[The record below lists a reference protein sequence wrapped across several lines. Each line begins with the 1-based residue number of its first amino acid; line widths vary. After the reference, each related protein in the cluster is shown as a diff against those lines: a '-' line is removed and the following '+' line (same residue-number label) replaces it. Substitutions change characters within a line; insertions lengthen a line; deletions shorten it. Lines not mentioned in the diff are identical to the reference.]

1 MPIGTAWFAFAAQA
15 AAATSS
21 VPQPPASQASA
32 EAKTPAARPGESAN
46 GVSAVTITADAP
58 AVRTSIDRRS
68 YSVSG
73 DLAAQSGGI
82 ADALRNVPSVEVD
95 VQGNVSMRGDP
106 NVTILIDGKPS
117 GLFQGDG
124 RGQALQQMPAERIDR
139 VEVITNPSAE
149 FRADGTGGV
158 INLITK
164 KAKGAGRTSSIRLT
178 GGDHG
183 RSGLSGNI
191 GYNSGKLSA
200 AGDINYRRDVFD
212 QVDYERRRKAN
223 LDSETQGTTDFDIDG
238 VTSQA
243 TVDYDV
249 SDKLRIG
256 GEARLSRFNL
266 ALDSAADTTRE
277 DANGALI
284 QAYRRDM
291 TLRQRRDNGAIV
303 GSLRRKFDGEG
314 HELSLRLSY
323 DVTDDN
329 RTRTGHTLAT
339 APTASSAY
347 DQQRLGYDTR
357 QTDIKGDYVRPMG
370 PGQTLKLGFDLQ
382 FDDNVYENVGLRG
395 GSLSG
400 LAIDPGL
407 TNTFFYE
414 QQLSQAYVTYERPL
428 GEKLT
433 MLAGLRYEQSK
444 LDLTST
450 GGKTDN
456 DTTRVMPSLHLS
468 YRLSDQQKL
477 TASYSQRLQRPG
489 PFDLNP
495 VPFLLDPLN
504 YRVGNPN
511 LKPQQTQSFELGW
524 QYRKTPLM
532 ATATL
537 FYRNNEKV
545 VSDVVT
551 DQGGGVFVT
560 TRANVSN
567 THAGGLELVLN
578 GKLTPKLSY
587 NLSSTTFWVELDS
600 SNLGFADK
608 RSAFTSQV
616 RGSMSWQAT
625 PKDLLQI
632 NGFYTG
638 KRLTAQGYTL
648 AATGIDLGYRRKIN
662 DQVSLL
668 VAVQDVLG
676 VYRDKQVIDT
686 PALRSLV
693 VRDPDARN
701 IRITLAWTFGTGKV
715 RKDPGFEFQNPGA
728 GPQ

>member
-1 MPIGTAWFAFAAQA
+1 MGEFEVSIVAVSIALAAQA
-15 AAATSS
+15 AANTAAP
-21 VPQPPASQASA
+21 PQTPAKPA
-32 EAKTPAARPGESAN
+32 EASN

-117 GLFQGDG
+117 GLFQGEG

-139 VEVITNPSAE
+139 VEVMTNPSAE

-164 KAKGAGRTSSIRLT
+164 KAKGSGRTSSIRLT

-183 RSGLSGNI
+183 RSGLSGNV

-200 AGDINYRRDVFD
+200 SGDINYRSDTFD
-212 QVDYERRRKAN
+212 QVDYERRQQAN
-223 LDSETQGTTDFDIDG
+223 LDSETEGTTHFDING
-238 VTSQA
+238 VTTQG
-243 TVDYDV
+243 TVDYDI

-266 ALDSAADTTRE
+266 AVDSTADTTRE
-277 DANGALI
+277 NAAGALI
-284 QAYRRDM
+284 QAYQRD
-291 TLRQRRDNGAIV
+291 LSIRQKRENAAIV
-303 GSLRRKFDGEG
+303 SSLRRKFDGDG
-314 HELSLRLSY
+314 HQLSLRLSY

-329 RTRTGHTLAT
+329 RTRTGHTLAAT
-339 APTASSAY
+339 PTASSAY

-357 QTDIKGDYVRPMG
+357 QTDLKGDYVRPMG
-370 PGQTLKLGFDLQ
+370 AGQTLKAGFDLQ
-382 FDDNVYENVGLRG
+382 FDDNVYDNIGLRG
-395 GSLSG
+395 GSLGG

-407 TNTFFYE
+407 TSKFFYE

-428 GEKLT
+428 GGDLT

-444 LDLTST
+444 LDLTSA
-450 GGKTDN
+450 GAKNDN
-456 DTTRVMPSLHLS
+456 DTTRLMPSLHLS
-468 YRLSDQQKL
+468 YKLNDQQKL
-477 TASYSQRLQRPG
+477 TASYSERLQRPG

-504 YRVGNPN
+504 YRIGNPN
-511 LKPQQTQSFELGW
+511 LKPQQTHSFELGW
-524 QYRKTPLM
+524 QYRKAPVM
-532 ATATL
+532 ALATL
-537 FYRNNEKV
+537 FYRDNEKV

-578 GKLTPKLSY
+578 GKLTPKLNY
-587 NLSSTTFWVELDS
+587 NLSSTTFWVQLDS

-608 RSAFTSQV
+608 RSAFTSQI

-632 NGFYTG
+632 NGFYSG

-662 DQVSLL
+662 EQLSLL
-668 VAVQDVLG
+668 VAVQDALG
-676 VYRDKQVIDT
+676 IFRDKQVIDT
-686 PALRSLV
+686 PALKSLV

-701 IRITLAWTFGTGKV
+701 IRITLAWTFGTGKG

>member
-1 MPIGTAWFAFAAQA
+1 MPIGTAWIAFAAQA

-21 VPQPPASQASA
+21 VPQPPAPQTSA
-32 EAKTPAARPGESAN
+32 ETKTQAAKPAEGAN

-212 QVDYERRRKAN
+212 QVDYERRQQAN

-266 ALDSAADTTRE
+266 ALDNVADTTRE

-303 GSLRRKFDGEG
+303 GSLRRKFDGDG

-400 LAIDPGL
+400 LAVDPGL

-428 GEKLT
+428 GAMT

-450 GGKTDN
+450 GRRDDN
-456 DTTRVMPSLHLS
+456 DTTRLMPSLHLS
-468 YRLSDQQKL
+468 YKLNDQQKL
-477 TASYSQRLQRPG
+477 TASYSERLQRPG

-495 VPFLLDPLN
+495 SPFLLDPLN

-511 LKPQQTQSFELGW
+511 LKPQQTHSFELGW
-524 QYRKTPLM
+524 QYRKAPMM
-532 ATATL
+532 ALATL
-537 FYRNNEKV
+537 FYRENDKV
-545 VSDVVT
+545 VTDVVT

-560 TRANVSN
+560 TKANVAQTRN
-567 THAGGLELVLN
+567 GGLELVLN
-578 GKLTPKLSY
+578 GKLTPKLTY
-587 NLSSTTFWVELDS
+587 NLSSTLFWAQLDG
-600 SNLGFADK
+600 SNLGFAEK
-608 RSAFTSQV
+608 RNGTTAQGRASL
-616 RGSMSWQAT
+616 SWQAT
-625 PKDLLQI
+625 PKDLLQV
-632 NGFYTG
+632 NGFLVG
-638 KRLTAQGYTL
+638 KRLTPQGYAL
-648 AATGIDLGYRRKIN
+648 PFAGIDLGYRRKISE
-662 DQVSLL
+662 QLSLL
-668 VAVQDVLG
+668 VSVQDALG
-676 VYRDKQVIDT
+676 LYRDKQVIDT
-686 PALRSLV
+686 PALKSLV

-701 IRITLAWTFGTGKV
+701 IRITLAWTFGTGKG

>member
-1 MPIGTAWFAFAAQA
+1 MGEFEVSIVAVSIALAAQA
-15 AAATSS
+15 AAAATAP
-21 VPQPPASQASA
+21 PQ
-32 EAKTPAARPGESAN
+32 TPAAKPAEASN

-117 GLFQGDG
+117 GLFQGEG

-139 VEVITNPSAE
+139 VEVMTNPSAE

-164 KAKGAGRTSSIRLT
+164 KAKGSGRTSSIRLT

-200 AGDINYRRDVFD
+200 SGDINYRSDTFD
-212 QVDYERRRKAN
+212 QVDYERRQQAN
-223 LDSETQGTTDFDIDG
+223 LDSETEGTTHFDING
-238 VTSQA
+238 LTTQG

-266 ALDSAADTTRE
+266 AVDSTADTTRE
-277 DANGALI
+277 NAAGALI
-284 QAYRRDM
+284 QAYKRD
-291 TLRQRRDNGAIV
+291 LSIRQKRENAAIV
-303 GSLRRKFDGEG
+303 SSLRRKFDGDG

-329 RTRTGHTLAT
+329 RTRTGHTAAT
-339 APTASSAY
+339 LPAASSAY

-357 QTDIKGDYVRPMG
+357 QTDFKGDYVRPMG
-370 PGQTLKLGFDLQ
+370 PGQTLKAGFDLQ
-382 FDDNVYENVGLRG
+382 FDDNVYDNIGLRG

-407 TNTFFYE
+407 TSKFFYE
-414 QQLSQAYVTYERPL
+414 QQLAQAYVTYERPL
-428 GEKLT
+428 GGDLT

-444 LDLTST
+444 LDLTSAGT
-450 GGKTDN
+450 KNDN
-456 DTTRVMPSLHLS
+456 DTTRLMPSLHLS
-468 YRLSDQQKL
+468 YKLNDQQKL

-524 QYRKTPLM
+524 QYRKAPVM

-537 FYRNNEKV
+537 FYRENDKV
-545 VSDVVT
+545 VTDVVT
-551 DQGGGVFVT
+551 DRGGGVFVT
-560 TRANVSN
+560 TKANVAN
-567 THAGGLELVLN
+567 TRNGGLELVLN
-578 GKLTPKLSY
+578 GKLTPKLTY
-587 NLSSTTFWVELDS
+587 NVSSTLFWAQLDG
-600 SNLGFADK
+600 SNLGFTDK
-608 RSAFTSQV
+608 RTGTTAQGRASL
-616 RGSMSWQAT
+616 SWQAT
-625 PKDLLQI
+625 PKDLLQV
-632 NGFYTG
+632 NGFLVG
-638 KRLTAQGYTL
+638 KRLTPQGYAL
-648 AATGIDLGYRRKIN
+648 PFAGVDLGYRRKIN
-662 DQVSLL
+662 EQLSLL
-668 VAVQDVLG
+668 VAVQDALG
-676 VYRDKQVIDT
+676 IFRDKQVIDT
-686 PALRSLV
+686 PSLKSLV

-701 IRITLAWTFGTGKV
+701 IRITLAWTFGTGKG
-715 RKDPGFEFQNPGA
+715 RKDPGFEFQNPGG

>member
-1 MPIGTAWFAFAAQA
+1 MPTVWIALAAQA
-15 AAATSS
+15 AAAAS
-21 VPQPPASQASA
+21 PAAQPPVSQAPAAKSPAA
-32 EAKTPAARPGESAN
+32 EAAN

-183 RSGLSGNI
+183 RNGLSGNI

-212 QVDYERRRKAN
+212 EVDYERRRQAN

-238 VTSQA
+238 VTGQA

-291 TLRQRRDNGAIV
+291 TLRQRRDNAAIV

-329 RTRTGHTLAT
+329 RTRTGHTSAT
-339 APTASSAY
+339 APAASSAY

-357 QTDIKGDYVRPMG
+357 QTDLKGDYVRPMG

-382 FDDNVYENVGLRG
+382 FDDNVYDNVGLRG
-395 GSLSG
+395 GALSG

-407 TNTFFYE
+407 TNAFFYE
-414 QQLSQAYVTYERPL
+414 QRLSQAYVTYERPL
-428 GEKLT
+428 GDLT

-450 GGKTDN
+450 GRKDDN
-456 DTTRVMPSLHLS
+456 DTTRLMPSLHLS
-468 YRLSDQQKL
+468 YKLNDQQKL
-477 TASYSQRLQRPG
+477 TASYSERLQRPG

-495 VPFLLDPLN
+495 APFLLDPLN
-504 YRVGNPN
+504 YRIGNPN
-511 LKPQQTQSFELGW
+511 LKPQQTHSFELGW
-524 QYRKTPLM
+524 QYRKAPMM
-532 ATATL
+532 ALATL
-537 FYRNNEKV
+537 FYRENDKV
-545 VSDVVT
+545 VTDVVT
-551 DQGGGVFVT
+551 DRGGGVFVT
-560 TRANVSN
+560 TKANVAQTRN
-567 THAGGLELVLN
+567 GGLELVLN
-578 GKLTPKLSY
+578 GKLTPKLTY
-587 NLSSTTFWVELDS
+587 NLSSTLFWAQLDG
-600 SNLGFADK
+600 SNLGFTDK
-608 RSAFTSQV
+608 RTGTTAQGRASL
-616 RGSMSWQAT
+616 SWQAT
-625 PKDLLQI
+625 PKDLLQV
-632 NGFYTG
+632 NGFLVG
-638 KRLTAQGYTL
+638 KRLTPQGY
-648 AATGIDLGYRRKIN
+648 AKPFAGIDLGYRRKISE
-662 DQVSLL
+662 QLSLL
-668 VAVQDVLG
+668 VSVQDALG
-676 VYRDKQVIDT
+676 LYRDKQVIDT
-686 PALRSLV
+686 PSLKSLV

-701 IRITLAWTFGTGKV
+701 IRITLAWTFGTGKG

>member
-1 MPIGTAWFAFAAQA
+1 MPTVWIALAAQA
-15 AAATSS
+15 AAAAS
-21 VPQPPASQASA
+21 PAAQPPVSQAPAAKSPAA
-32 EAKTPAARPGESAN
+32 EAAN

-164 KAKGAGRTSSIRLT
+164 KAKGAGRTSSIRVT

-183 RSGLSGNI
+183 RNGLSGNI

-212 QVDYERRRKAN
+212 EVDYERRRQAN

-238 VTSQA
+238 VTGQA

-303 GSLRRKFDGEG
+303 GSLRRKFDGDG

-329 RTRTGHTLAT
+329 RTRTGHTSAT
-339 APTASSAY
+339 APATSSAY

-357 QTDIKGDYVRPMG
+357 QTDLKGDYVRPMG

-382 FDDNVYENVGLRG
+382 FDDNVYDNVGLRG
-395 GSLSG
+395 GALSG

-414 QQLSQAYVTYERPL
+414 QRLSQAYVTYERPL
-428 GEKLT
+428 GDLT

-450 GGKTDN
+450 GRKDDN
-456 DTTRVMPSLHLS
+456 DTTRLMPSLHLS
-468 YRLSDQQKL
+468 YKLNDQQKL
-477 TASYSQRLQRPG
+477 TASYSERLQRPG

-495 VPFLLDPLN
+495 APFLLDPLN
-504 YRVGNPN
+504 YRIGNPN
-511 LKPQQTQSFELGW
+511 LKPQQTHSFELGW
-524 QYRKTPLM
+524 QYRKAPMM
-532 ATATL
+532 ALATL
-537 FYRNNEKV
+537 FYRENDKV
-545 VSDVVT
+545 VTDVVT
-551 DQGGGVFVT
+551 DRGGGVFVT
-560 TRANVSN
+560 TKANVAQTRN
-567 THAGGLELVLN
+567 GGLELVLN
-578 GKLTPKLSY
+578 GKLTPKLTY
-587 NLSSTTFWVELDS
+587 NLSSTLFWAQLDG
-600 SNLGFADK
+600 SNLGFTDK
-608 RSAFTSQV
+608 RTGTTAQGRASL
-616 RGSMSWQAT
+616 SWQAT
-625 PKDLLQI
+625 PKDLLQV
-632 NGFYTG
+632 NGFLVG
-638 KRLTAQGYTL
+638 KRLTPQGY
-648 AATGIDLGYRRKIN
+648 AKPFAGIDLGYRRKISE
-662 DQVSLL
+662 QLSLL
-668 VAVQDVLG
+668 VSVQDALG
-676 VYRDKQVIDT
+676 LYRDKQVIDT
-686 PALRSLV
+686 PSLKSLV

-701 IRITLAWTFGTGKV
+701 IRITLAWTFGTGKG

>member
-1 MPIGTAWFAFAAQA
+1 MSIGTVWIALAAQA
-15 AAATSS
+15 AASAAAPA
-21 VPQPPASQASA
+21 PQ
-32 EAKTPAARPGESAN
+32 TPAEKPAAKPVEASN

-82 ADALRNVPSVEVD
+82 ADALRNIPSVEVD

-117 GLFQGDG
+117 GLFNGDS

-164 KAKGAGRTSSIRLT
+164 KAKGSGRTSSIRIT

-183 RSGLSGNI
+183 RSGLAGNI

-200 AGDINYRRDVFD
+200 SGDINYRRDVFD
-212 QVDYERRRKAN
+212 QEDYERRQQAN
-223 LDSETQGTTDFDIDG
+223 LDSETKGTTDFDVDG
-238 VTSQA
+238 ITSQG

-249 SDKLRIG
+249 TDKLRIG

-266 ALDSAADTTRE
+266 AVDSTAQTQRE
-277 DANGALI
+277 DATGALL
-284 QAYRRDM
+284 QAYRRD
-291 TLRQRRDNGAIV
+291 LSIRQKRENAALV
-303 GSLRRKFDGEG
+303 GSMRRKFDGDG
-314 HELSLRLSY
+314 HEFNLRLSY

-329 RTRTGHTLAT
+329 RTRTGHTAAT
-339 APTASSAY
+339 VPAASSVF

-357 QTDIKGDYVRPMG
+357 QTDLKGDYVRPMG
-370 PGQTLKLGFDLQ
+370 AGQTLKLGFDLQ
-382 FDDNVYENVGLRG
+382 FDDNVYDNVGLRG

-400 LAIDPGL
+400 LTVDPGL
-407 TNTFFYE
+407 TNKFFYE

-433 MLAGLRYEQSK
+433 ALAGLRYEQSK

-450 GGKTDN
+450 NRKDEN
-456 DTTRVMPSLHLS
+456 DTSRLMPSLHLS
-468 YRLSDQQKL
+468 YKLSDQQKL

-524 QYRKTPLM
+524 QYRKAPVM

-537 FYRNNEKV
+537 FYRENDKV
-545 VSDVVT
+545 MTDVVR

-560 TRANVSN
+560 TKANVAN
-567 THAGGLELVLN
+567 TRNGGLELVLS
-578 GKLTPKLSY
+578 GKLNPKLTY
-587 NLSSTTFWVELDS
+587 NINGTMFWAQLDGL
-600 SNLGFADK
+600 NLGFTDK
-608 RSAFTSQV
+608 RTGTTAQG
-616 RGSMSWQAT
+616 RASMSWQAT
-625 PKDLLQI
+625 PKDLVQI
-632 NGFYTG
+632 NGFLVG
-638 KRLTAQGYTL
+638 KRLTPQGY
-648 AATGIDLGYRRKIN
+648 AKPFAGIDFGYRRKIN

-668 VAVQDVLG
+668 VAVQDPLG
-676 VYRDKQVIDT
+676 LFRDKQVIDT
-686 PALRSLV
+686 PALKSLV

-701 IRITLAWTFGTGKV
+701 IRVTLAWTFGTGKN
-715 RKDPGFEFQNPGA
+715 RKDPGFEFTSPGG

>member
-1 MPIGTAWFAFAAQA
+1 VPIGTVWIALAAQA
-15 AAATSS
+15 AANTAAPA
-21 VPQPPASQASA
+21 PQTPAEKSPAAKPA
-32 EAKTPAARPGESAN
+32 EASS

-117 GLFQGDG
+117 GLFTGDG

-164 KAKGAGRTSSIRLT
+164 KAKGSGRTSSIRLT

-200 AGDINYRRDVFD
+200 SGDLNYRKDTAD
-212 QVDYERRRKAN
+212 QADYERRQQAN
-223 LDSETQGTTDFDIDG
+223 LDSETKGGSDFEFESLTTQG
-238 VTSQA
+238 

-266 ALDSAADTTRE
+266 AVDSTADTTRE
-277 DANGALI
+277 DATGALL
-284 QAYRRDM
+284 QAYRRD
-291 TLRQRRDNGAIV
+291 LSIRQKRENAAIV
-303 GSLRRKFDGEG
+303 SSLRRKFDGDG

-329 RTRTGHTLAT
+329 RTRTGHTSAT
-339 APTASSAY
+339 VPSASSAY

-357 QTDIKGDYVRPMG
+357 QTDLKGDYVRPMG

-382 FDDNVYENVGLRG
+382 FDDNVYDNVGLRG

-400 LAIDPGL
+400 LVGDPGL
-407 TNTFFYE
+407 TNRFFYE

-428 GEKLT
+428 GALT

-450 GGKTDN
+450 GRKNDN
-456 DTTRVMPSLHLS
+456 DTTKLMPSLHLS
-468 YRLSDQQKL
+468 YKLNDQQKL
-477 TASYSQRLQRPG
+477 TASYSERLQRPG

-504 YRVGNPN
+504 YRIGNPN
-511 LKPQQTQSFELGW
+511 LKPQQTHSFELGW
-524 QYRKTPLM
+524 QYRKAPVM
-532 ATATL
+532 ALATL
-537 FYRNNEKV
+537 FYRENDKV
-545 VSDVVT
+545 VTDVVT
-551 DQGGGVFVT
+551 DRGGGVFVT
-560 TRANVSN
+560 TKANVTN
-567 THAGGLELVLN
+567 TRNGGLELVLN
-578 GKLTPKLSY
+578 GKLTPKLTY
-587 NLSSTTFWVELDS
+587 NLSSTLFWAQLDG
-600 SNLGFADK
+600 SNLGFTDK
-608 RSAFTSQV
+608 RTGTTAQGRASL
-616 RGSMSWQAT
+616 SWQAT
-625 PKDLLQI
+625 PKDLLQV
-632 NGFYTG
+632 NGFLVG
-638 KRLTAQGYTL
+638 KRLTPQGYAL
-648 AATGIDLGYRRKIN
+648 PFAGIDLGYRRKIN
-662 DQVSLL
+662 EQLSLL
-668 VAVQDVLG
+668 VAVQDALG
-676 VYRDKQVIDT
+676 IFRDKQVIDT
-686 PALRSLV
+686 PSLKSLV

-701 IRITLAWTFGTGKV
+701 IRITLAWTFGTGKG